1 MREIEKIP
9 NNPQPQIKMKDWL
22 RTVKQFHSF
31 LELSFFMWRT
41 LVRNC
46 HSLCNHFTAFDQNI
60 MNKDS

>member
-9 NNPQPQIKMKDWL
+9 SNLQPQIKMQDWL

-41 LVRNC
+41 V
-46 HSLCNHFTAFDQNI
+46 H
-60 MNKDS
+60 